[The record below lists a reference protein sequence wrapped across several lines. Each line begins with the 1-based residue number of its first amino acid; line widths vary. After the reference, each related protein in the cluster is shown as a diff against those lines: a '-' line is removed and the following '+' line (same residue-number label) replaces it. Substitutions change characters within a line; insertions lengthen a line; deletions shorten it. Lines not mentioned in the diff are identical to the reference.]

1 MPVNPL
7 ARLLATVFLSVV
19 LVSGAIGAPI
29 GMEAPRPGERSP
41 SLHIQGDEHAEDE
54 NCLHQSGG
62 TVQCCSPIHCVC
74 AAILADASLLPG
86 PTGRHQVSHVPQ
98 VMSVTAVF
106 RLERLPK
113 V

>member
-1 MPVNPL
+1 MPVTPL
-7 ARLLATVFLSVV
+7 AKLLATVFLSVV
-19 LVSGAIGAPI
+19 LVSGAIGAAI
-29 GMEAPRPGERSP
+29 GMEASRPGEGSP

-62 TVQCCSPIHCVC
+62 TVQCCSPIHCVW
-74 AAILADASLLPG
+74 AAILAHASLLPG

-98 VMSVTAVF
+98 VMSATAVF
-106 RLERLPK
+106 RLERPPK